1 MRRFL
6 RACLISLALLG
17 GSAMVSGCIIVPPR
31 GAQVWVPGHWAHG
44 GNMWVGGHW
53 RYR

>member
-6 RACLISLALLG
+6 RACLISLALVG
-17 GSAMVSGCIIVPPR
+17 GGAGLSGCIIVPPR
-31 GAQVWVPGHWAHG
+31 HAQVWVPGHWVQ
-44 GNMWVGGHW
+44 GNVWVGGRW